1 MAEVEAILNSR
12 PLKNNEDQPH
22 NEELLTPNQFL
33 IQRPF
38 SSLAPESFG
47 DQRQSYFQELQ
58 ARSAVDES
66 LLARL
71 AKGLPA
77 DSNQETEKNRQQS
90 ASLENWRYRLGAAG
104 SDFERYL
111 ANWKSRGHNPW
122 KIWQSTSCQGE
133 NGLGLV
139 RASGLR
145 PRTGFV
151 RSV

>member
-38 SSLAPESFG
+38 SSLPPENFA
-47 DQRQSYFQELQ
+47 DQQQGYFQELE

-66 LLARL
+66 HLARL

-77 DSNQETEKNRQQS
+77 DSNQETEKKTDSNQLPLKIGDIVWVLQD
-90 ASLENWRYRLGAAG
+90 LT
-104 SDFERYL
+104 
-111 ANWKSRGHNPW
+111 SRG
-122 KIWQSTSCQGE
+122 IWPTGRVVDTTP
-133 NGLGLV
+133 GKYGKV
-139 RASGLR
+139 RVVKVKMA
-145 PRTGFV
+145 
-151 RSV
+151 